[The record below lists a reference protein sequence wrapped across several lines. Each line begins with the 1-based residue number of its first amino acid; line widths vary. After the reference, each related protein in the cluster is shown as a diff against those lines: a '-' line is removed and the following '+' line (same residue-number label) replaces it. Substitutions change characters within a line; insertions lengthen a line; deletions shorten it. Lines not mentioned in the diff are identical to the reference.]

1 MSRDTDTC
9 LMSEGS
15 LITQA
20 KNCTNIDSLAAQLL
34 SSASSAGMQTPGNA
48 QPCFFLRQA
57 RLKAERAEKLADKKA
72 KRDEE
77 RRKKFAKKGGSL
89 ISADTQRVKMF
100 G

>member
-1 MSRDTDTC
+1 MRPSVLC
-9 LMSEGS
+9 
-15 LITQA
+15 
-20 KNCTNIDSLAAQLL
+20 
-34 SSASSAGMQTPGNA
+34 
-48 QPCFFLRQA
+48 QA

-89 ISADTQRVKMF
+89 ISADTARVKMF